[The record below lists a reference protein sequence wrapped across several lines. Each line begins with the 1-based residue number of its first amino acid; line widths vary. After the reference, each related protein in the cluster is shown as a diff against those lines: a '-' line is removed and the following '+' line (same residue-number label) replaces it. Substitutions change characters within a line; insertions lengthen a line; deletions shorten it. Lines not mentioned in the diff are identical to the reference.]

1 MSRIFEA
8 LQRSEVKR
16 PGAEF
21 PAPVTFAA
29 SVLRFER
36 QETDAFASAS
46 VLRPAP
52 SVDARL
58 VCLTDQ
64 GSLGAETFRVLGLR
78 LRHLREKRKLKRIVI
93 TSTIPEEGKSFVAAN
108 LALNQARSKT
118 LKAVL
123 VDGDLRR
130 PTQASRLGF
139 SRSLPGLSEY
149 LRGERNLADVVYRLQ
164 GADLW
169 FLPAGVAP
177 ENPIELMQSGRLTA
191 LFDQLESFFD
201 WIIIDTPPI
210 FPLADATLWIKLADG
225 VLLVTREGVSDKALL
240 GQAVEALDR
249 SSVLGVV
256 VNSCIGNGQG
266 YYKNYCSPAARQKI
280 ALAIDS

>member
-8 LQRSEVKR
+8 LQRSEAER

-21 PAPVTFAA
+21 LTPLKSAA
-29 SVLRFER
+29 DLLRFEER
-36 QETDAFASAS
+36 EAHAADTFASAP
-46 VLRPAP
+46 VLHPAP
-52 SVDARL
+52 KADARL

-64 GSLGAETFRVLGLR
+64 GGLAAETFRVLGLR

-130 PTQASRLGF
+130 PTQAGRLGF
-139 SRSLPGLSEY
+139 SRSLPGLTEY
-149 LRGERNLADVVYRLQ
+149 LRGERSLADVVYRLQ
-164 GADLW
+164 GAGLW
-169 FLPAGVAP
+169 LLPAGMAP
-177 ENPIELMQSGRLTA
+177 GNPIELMQSGRLSE
-191 LFDQLESFFD
+191 LFEQLEAFFD

-210 FPLADATLWIKLADG
+210 FPLADTPLWMKLADG
-225 VLLVTREGVSDKALL
+225 VLLVTREAVSDKKLL
-240 GQAVEALDR
+240 AQAVDLLDP
-249 SSVLGVV
+249 STMLGVV
-256 VNSCIGNGQG
+256 VNSCMGNGQR
-266 YYKNYCSPAARQKI
+266 YYEKYWSHAASQKM
-280 ALAIDS
+280 L